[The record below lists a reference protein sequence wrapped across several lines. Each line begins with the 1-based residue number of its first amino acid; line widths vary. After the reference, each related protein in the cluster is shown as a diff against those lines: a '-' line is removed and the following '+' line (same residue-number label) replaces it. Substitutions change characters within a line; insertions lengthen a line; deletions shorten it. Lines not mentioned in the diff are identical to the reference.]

1 VPLLELRRFIQ
12 LAVAA
17 AVSVSLA
24 ACGGGGGN
32 GAAGPTLSST
42 TFTTN
47 QNVAMNGALSAMD
60 PAGSVT
66 FTQKSSPQSGAVSG
80 FTSAGAFVYTP
91 NHDFAGTDAFAVMAA
106 DSAGRSTTATVTIT
120 VSLDQAPVASST
132 ILRDDTPDTA
142 GNAVNVLSNSS
153 DPDKDNLTVSISTPA
168 SVGTAIVNSDGTVR
182 ISGLP
187 SGFKGVTRFG
197 YTVTDPSGKTSS
209 AGAAVFIGGDPFRS
223 TFVAD
228 SDPAGGGKYE
238 VYLTD
243 FAAAPVK
250 ETTATQ
256 GNARLQGYA
265 VSDNGATIV
274 YRSLDSANASSN
286 SLAFVLTGS
295 PATAVP
301 ISLPGGALPL
311 GDSNGNDQFVVSPDG
326 KWIAIVAGTLSNN
339 FLYVVSVA
347 NPSQVTLANPT
358 ILGAPAAF
366 VSQPTF
372 TLDSGTLYFLS
383 SATGGQHKS
392 IYLVSMTN
400 PGAAVLVSKQS
411 DPATS
416 DDISAFTVAQ
426 DQSSIVEQA
435 NRLGREGIWYV
446 DARALT
452 SEAEV
457 DAPTAGVA
465 VTSSTV
471 GRPAGLGGS
480 NGGKVVAYDVGVPGA
495 APTSVGIFLANVSS
509 TPNPRLVTPL
519 ETVLGFSPDNSKLLY
534 TDSAQV
540 GEISTAAGSTGA
552 PIGMGNQAWYDS
564 SGNIVLLRN
573 PASAGSVLSY
583 NARPFG
589 SPVPVT
595 PAGTVAY
602 AVDVSGFAW
611 GVVTLSEAPGSGSAP
626 ANANLQLVNVL
637 AANSQ
642 GTQPLYLASLRSTP
656 SLQSPVHL
664 TSYVSKVVTR

>member
-1 VPLLELRRFIQ
+1 
-12 LAVAA
+12 
-17 AVSVSLA
+17 
-24 ACGGGGGN
+24 
-32 GAAGPTLSST
+32 
-42 TFTTN
+42 
-47 QNVAMNGALSAMD
+47 
-60 PAGSVT
+60 
-66 FTQKSSPQSGAVSG
+66 
-80 FTSAGAFVYTP
+80 
-91 NHDFAGTDAFAVMAA
+91 
-106 DSAGRSTTATVTIT
+106 
-120 VSLDQAPVASST
+120 
-132 ILRDDTPDTA
+132 
-142 GNAVNVLSNSS
+142 
-153 DPDKDNLTVSISTPA
+153 
-168 SVGTAIVNSDGTVR
+168 
-182 ISGLP
+182 
-187 SGFKGVTRFG
+187 
-197 YTVTDPSGKTSS
+197 
-209 AGAAVFIGGDPFRS
+209 
-223 TFVAD
+223 
-228 SDPAGGGKYE
+228 
-238 VYLTD
+238 
-243 FAAAPVK
+243 
-250 ETTATQ
+250 
-256 GNARLQGYA
+256 
-265 VSDNGATIV
+265 
-274 YRSLDSANASSN
+274 
-286 SLAFVLTGS
+286 
-295 PATAVP
+295 
-301 ISLPGGALPL
+301 LPGGALPL

-326 KWIAIVAGTLSNN
+326 KWIAIIAGTSANN

-383 SATGGQHKS
+383 SAAGGQHKS

-416 DDISAFTVAQ
+416 DDIAAFTVAS

-446 DARALT
+446 DARALA

-457 DAPTAGVA
+457 DTPTAGVA

-480 NGGKVVAYDVGVPGA
+480 NDGKVVAYDVGVPGA
-495 APTSVGIFLANVSS
+495 APTSVGIFMASVSS
-509 TPNPRLVTPL
+509 TPNPQLVIPL

-552 PIGMGNQAWYDS
+552 PVGMGNQAWYDS

-573 PASAGSVLSY
+573 PASAGATLSY

-589 SPVPVT
+589 SPMPVT

-611 GVVTLSEAPGSGSAP
+611 GVVTLSEAPSGSAP

-642 GTQPLYLASLRSTP
+642 GTQPLYLASLSSTP

-664 TSYVSKVVTR
+664 TSYVSKVVTRASATD

>member
-1 VPLLELRRFIQ
+1 M
-12 LAVAA
+12 
-17 AVSVSLA
+17 S
-24 ACGGGGGN
+24 
-32 GAAGPTLSST
+32 
-42 TFTTN
+42 
-47 QNVAMNGALSAMD
+47 
-60 PAGSVT
+60 
-66 FTQKSSPQSGAVSG
+66 
-80 FTSAGAFVYTP
+80 
-91 NHDFAGTDAFAVMAA
+91 
-106 DSAGRSTTATVTIT
+106 
-120 VSLDQAPVASST
+120 
-132 ILRDDTPDTA
+132 
-142 GNAVNVLSNSS
+142 
-153 DPDKDNLTVSISTPA
+153 
-168 SVGTAIVNSDGTVR
+168 
-182 ISGLP
+182 
-187 SGFKGVTRFG
+187 
-197 YTVTDPSGKTSS
+197 
-209 AGAAVFIGGDPFRS
+209 
-223 TFVAD
+223 
-228 SDPAGGGKYE
+228 
-238 VYLTD
+238 
-243 FAAAPVK
+243 
-250 ETTATQ
+250 
-256 GNARLQGYA
+256 
-265 VSDNGATIV
+265 
-274 YRSLDSANASSN
+274 
-286 SLAFVLTGS
+286 
-295 PATAVP
+295 
-301 ISLPGGALPL
+301 GGARPL

-326 KWIAIVAGTLSNN
+326 KWIAIIAGTSTNN

-540 GEISTAAGSTGA
+540 RRDQHRGRQYRRADRHGQSGLVRFIGQHRAAAKSGLCRIRPQLQRAAIRLSGAGHPSGHSGVRSGCIGICMGSGDA
-552 PIGMGNQAWYDS
+552 Q
-564 SGNIVLLRN
+564 R
-573 PASAGSVLSY
+573 SAGQRLG
-583 NARPFG
+583 ARQCE
-589 SPVPVT
+589 
-595 PAGTVAY
+595 PAAR
-602 AVDVSGFAW
+602 
-611 GVVTLSEAPGSGSAP
+611 ERPGSQQPGYP
-626 ANANLQLVNVL
+626 AAVPRLV
-637 AANSQ
+637 S
-642 GTQPLYLASLRSTP
+642 STP